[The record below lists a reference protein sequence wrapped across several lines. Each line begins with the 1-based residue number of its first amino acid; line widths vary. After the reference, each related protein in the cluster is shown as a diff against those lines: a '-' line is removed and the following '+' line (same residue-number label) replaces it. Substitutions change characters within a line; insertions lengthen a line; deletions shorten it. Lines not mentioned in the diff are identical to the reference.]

1 MSATAWL
8 IGIGLAGVAAAGV
21 GLGMQYNANKQAAAN
36 QAAMAKYNYA
46 VNEQNIRQQ
55 QALAQWQATAQAKQ
69 QEANAAIARQTAAA
83 NAQNIEAQAQ
93 STLNQGIEAQRRT
106 REDQLRFSA
115 IQRAR
120 VAKSGVASAGTPV
133 EVLAESARDM
143 QLALNDA
150 WYETNTR
157 RDAMLWDASMERY
170 GGEVGA
176 ANYSGN
182 ASLLRAEA
190 SLAPIKARMDLRRA
204 KYEMASGLNTASGMN
219 SAATAGLVSGAG
231 TLLSQGYQVGYQ
243 SGLGRTSVPSATS
256 MGYSAGSSPWNMY

>member
-1 MSATAWL
+1 MVL
-8 IGIGLAGVAAAGV
+8 IGIAGLGAAGV

-46 VNEQNIRQQ
+46 IQEQNIKQQ
-55 QALAQWQATAQAKQ
+55 QALSQWQANAQARQ
-69 QEANAAIARQTAAA
+69 MEANAAIARQTAAA
-83 NAQNIEAQAQ
+83 NAANIEAQAQ
-93 STLNQGIEAQRRT
+93 STLNQGIEQTRRT

-157 RDAMLWDASMERY
+157 RDAMLWDAQMERY

-190 SLAPIKARMDLRRA
+190 SLAPIKARMSLRQA
-204 KYEMASGLNTASGMN
+204 GYERLAGMN
-219 SAATAGLVSGAG
+219 NAAGIKSAATAGLVSGTG
-231 TLLSQGYQVGYQ
+231 TLLSQGYTLGYQ
-243 SGLGRTSVPSATS
+243 SGLFAPKAVAV
-256 MGYSAGSSPWNMY
+256 